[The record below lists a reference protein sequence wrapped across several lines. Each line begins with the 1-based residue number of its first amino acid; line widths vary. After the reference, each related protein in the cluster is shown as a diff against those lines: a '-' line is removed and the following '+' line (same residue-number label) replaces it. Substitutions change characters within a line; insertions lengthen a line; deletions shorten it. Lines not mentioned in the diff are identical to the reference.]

1 MIVGMR
7 LGSDRLIADVGA
19 AIESA
24 TSVVDACQS
33 ALDTIAEHSD
43 ANTSVL
49 LPVHDRLR
57 AVAANGAWHV
67 FSSVYPG
74 SGVVGRTYTSGLTRV
89 IETPIGDPDYIE
101 LSPNVVVEICTPVVD
116 GPDHPIGVI
125 NMEWS
130 RRVDVAEWRPVA
142 EQIARMLGRRIR
154 DLGGPPPES
163 RGEKLL
169 RHGFALT
176 TAATEAELLAHS
188 LYAARDVSGLDSPV
202 LILNLAD
209 DEIEVDIDE
218 LHPTDLAAKVA
229 AIDVSDLR
237 RLSDRA
243 RLYGASYTIGDPATL
258 DAEGYECL
266 TSAGVRTMISI
277 PVGLSRDGTMSG
289 GCLLVVS
296 DRATRPDPE
305 TVNLIALLA
314 AQAWSSRERIQTLA
328 NLRELAVSDPLTGL
342 RHHGSFSERLADA
355 IPGHT
360 AVFAI
365 DIDSF
370 KNINDTYGHQA
381 GDQALIELA
390 QALAQTLR
398 AADDLYRI
406 GGDEFAV
413 VVDVQR
419 SDEALG
425 VAERLV
431 GAARGIG
438 HTISVGVAIHH
449 EGETPNETLSRADAA
464 LYVAKRT
471 GRDGVRLAS

>member
-1 MIVGMR
+1 MR
-7 LGSDRLIADVGA
+7 LGNDRLIADVA
-19 AIESA
+19 AAVESA
-24 TSVVDACQS
+24 TSVVGACQ
-33 ALDTIAEHSD
+33 ATLDAIAPHTD
-43 ANTSVL
+43 ANTAIL

-57 AVAANGAWHV
+57 AVAASGAWHV
-67 FSSVYPG
+67 YSSVHPG
-74 SGVVGRTYTSGLTRV
+74 SGVVGRTYSSGMTRV
-89 IETPIGDPDYIE
+89 IEGRVADTDYLE
-101 LSPNVVVEICTPVVD
+101 LSPNVVVEICTPIVD
-116 GPDHPIGVI
+116 GPDHPIGVLD
-125 NMEWS
+125 MEWTKP
-130 RRVDVAEWRPVA
+130 VDVSLWQPCA

-154 DLGGPPPES
+154 DLGGPPAES
-163 RGEKLL
+163 RSEKLL

-176 TAATEAELLAHS
+176 TAGTEAELLAHS

-202 LILNLAD
+202 LVLNLPNGD
-209 DEIEVDIDE
+209 LEVNIDE

-229 AIDVSDLR
+229 AIDEGELR
-237 RLSDRA
+237 RFSERA

-258 DAEGYECL
+258 NAEGFECL
-266 TSAGVRTMISI
+266 TSLGVRTLISI

-289 GCLLVVS
+289 GVLLVVS
-296 DRATRPDPE
+296 DQASRPDPE

-342 RHHGSFSERLADA
+342 RHHGSFSERLSDS

-390 QALAQTLR
+390 QALAGTLR

-431 GAARGIG
+431 SAARSIG
-438 HTISVGVAIHH
+438 HTISVGVAIQHQ
-449 EGETPNETLSRADAA
+449 GETPNETLSRADAA

>member
-1 MIVGMR
+1 M
-7 LGSDRLIADVGA
+7 
-19 AIESA
+19 
-24 TSVVDACQS
+24 VDACQ
-33 ALDTIAEHSD
+33 ATLDIIAEYSD
-43 ANTSVL
+43 ANTAIL

-57 AVAANGAWHV
+57 AVAASGAWHV
-67 FSSVYPG
+67 YSSVHPG
-74 SGVVGRTYTSGLTRV
+74 AGIVGRTYSSGVTCV
-89 IETPIGDPDYIE
+89 IEAPVTDPEYIR
-101 LSPNVVVEICTPVVD
+101 LSPNVVVEVCTPVVD
-116 GPDHPIGVI
+116 GPDHPIGVL
-125 NMEWS
+125 NMEWTKP
-130 RRVDVAEWRPVA
+130 VDVEKWQPTA

-163 RGEKLL
+163 RSEKLL

-176 TAATEAELLAHS
+176 TAGTEAELLAHS

-202 LILNLAD
+202 LILNLPN
-209 DEIEVDIDE
+209 DELGVSVDE

-229 AIDVSDLR
+229 GIGEAELR
-237 RLSDRA
+237 RFSERA

-258 DAEGYECL
+258 NAQGFECL
-266 TSAGVRTMISI
+266 TSVGVRTLISI

-289 GCLLVVS
+289 GVLLVVS
-296 DRATRPDPE
+296 DQATRPDPE
-305 TVNLIALLA
+305 TVNLLALLA
-314 AQAWSSRERIQTLA
+314 AQAWSSRERIATLA

-342 RHHGSFSERLADA
+342 RHHGSFSERLGDA

-390 QALAQTLR
+390 QALAETLR

-419 SDEALG
+419 SDEALS

-438 HTISVGVAIHH
+438 NTISVGVAIHH